1 MIHYVLATANSFPT
15 CCSFCGRYEPII
27 SDNVGNSPF
36 MRIHQ
41 EIIIPLEAMYCFL
54 NRIGR
59 YGFKNI
65 FLLSVASFLRGK
77 GREEG
82 AGGLPPHSPE
92 SLLTSCLA
100 QDTVDE
106 GVVQDRAFY
115 TTPSHRLGQGGQEPE
130 SANTRAEALPLNSSL
145 GSYI

>member
-82 AGGLPPHSPE
+82 AGGLPLHSPE

-100 QDTVDE
+100 
-106 GVVQDRAFY
+106 
-115 TTPSHRLGQGGQEPE
+115 
-130 SANTRAEALPLNSSL
+130 
-145 GSYI
+145 